1 MKKIAVAAVAS
12 LMCTSAAFAADVAAP
27 VKAVTPAEPAP
38 FWDVSFGVTG
48 TTDYVFRGISQT
60 NGNPAIQGYA
70 ELMLFDW
77 IYVGAWGSNVS
88 FLGSGS
94 AEVDVYGGL
103 RHTWDK
109 LTLDVGITG
118 YLYPGSDADTDLN
131 YWEVH
136 FKPSYQVTDW
146 LNLALHLYYTTD
158 FAASSTD
165 GTYLAGLAEIALP
178 SFGPSNAIEW
188 TVSGEFGY
196 QWLDSSAWNAT
207 FFTPIIGV
215 PYYVDVSGYSYW
227 NVGTSFS
234 YKAAT
239 LDLRYHG
246 SDLDDDQCV
255 IMVAN
260 AKSCGDR
267 FLASLSFDVGFSD
280 LK

>member
-12 LMCTSAAFAADVAAP
+12 FMCTSAAFAADVAAP
-27 VKAVTPAEPAP
+27 VKAVAPAEPVP

-48 TTDYVFRGISQT
+48 TTDYIFRGISQT
-60 NGNPAIQGYA
+60 NGNAAIQGYA
-70 ELMLFDW
+70 ELSLFDW

-94 AEVDVYGGL
+94 AEVDVYGGV

-109 LTLDVGITG
+109 LTLDVGVIG
-118 YLYPGSDADTDLN
+118 YIYPGSVANTDLN
-131 YWEVH
+131 YWEVY

-146 LNLALHLYYTTD
+146 LNVGMHLYYTSD
-158 FAASSTD
+158 YAASNTD
-165 GTYLAGLAEIALP
+165 GTYLAGTAEITLP
-178 SFGPSNAIEW
+178 SFGPGEVIGW

-196 QWLDSSAWNAT
+196 QWLDSAAWGDT
-207 FFTPIIGV
+207 FYTPVFNI
-215 PYYVDVSGYSYW
+215 PYYVDISGYSYW
-227 NVGTSFS
+227 HVGTSFS

-246 SDLDDDQCV
+246 SDLDGDQC
-255 IMVAN
+255 ILMSSN

-267 FLASLSFDVGFSD
+267 FMASLSFDASFSD